1 MPRSN
6 YSHRLIEYPDLI
18 FPDEQAFKHRAHW
31 RPFFGNRI
39 GSTFN
44 GQLIFEIGCN
54 DATFLTTIAQKHP
67 NTAFVGLDWKVK
79 AIYDAAARVSALDL
93 NNVALLRNRAQD
105 ITKIFGPNELNEIW
119 IFHPDP
125 CDREVELKNRLIS
138 EPFLLDAQGV
148 LRDANS
154 RIYLKTDHP
163 DYYKW
168 TLKVL
173 ESQAI
178 HQAFDLTVSSSNFWA
193 DEHALKQTTHRL
205 FAGAT
210 TTFEDRFRR
219 KKQPIYY
226 VELRNRPD

>member
-18 FPDEQAFKHRAHW
+18 FPDEQAFAHRAHW
-31 RPFFGNRI
+31 REFFHQRI
-39 GSTFN
+39 GPAFN
-44 GQLIFEIGCN
+44 NQLIFEIGCN

-67 NTAFVGLDWKVK
+67 NTAFVGLDWKVR
-79 AIYDAAARVSALDL
+79 AIYDAATRVSALDL
-93 NNVALLRNRAQD
+93 KNIALLRARAQD
-105 ITKIFGPNELNEIW
+105 IAKIFGPNELNEIW

-138 EPFLLDAQGV
+138 EIFLLEAHRV
-148 LRDANS
+148 LREANS
-154 RIYLKTDHP
+154 RICLKTDHA
-163 DYYKW
+163 DYYEW

-173 ESQAI
+173 EIPAVR
-178 HQAFDLTVSSSNFWA
+178 QAFDLTVSSSNYWS
-193 DEHALKQTTHRL
+193 DEHARNQTAHRL